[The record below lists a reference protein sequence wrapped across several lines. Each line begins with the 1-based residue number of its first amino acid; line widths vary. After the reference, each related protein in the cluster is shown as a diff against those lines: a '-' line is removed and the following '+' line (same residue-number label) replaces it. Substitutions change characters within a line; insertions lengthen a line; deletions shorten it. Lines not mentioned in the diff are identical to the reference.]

1 MTDQNQLQ
9 SRGYDKFYEQF
20 DSPLMEQ
27 LRREAYGQDIGQH
40 SWVTQEELTRDTL
53 RLQLTRTSRLLDL
66 GCGPG
71 GPLTFVVGNV
81 GCRAIGL
88 DVSPPAIES
97 ARSRASS
104 LGLGTLV
111 DFQVADS
118 NEPLRLQPNSFTAV
132 ISIDVVLHLRDR
144 AATFKEVKRVLSPGG
159 RFLFTDAGVV
169 TGAVSNEEVR
179 QRAIHGFTQFA
190 PDGFNERTLAL
201 AGFRVLESVDR
212 TSSLLANAKGRLASR
227 LRHRAELELAEGSDY
242 FEAQLRY
249 LDTVI
254 ELSERGAMSR
264 MMYLA
269 EPDAA

>member
-27 LRREAYGQDIGQH
+27 LWREAYGQ
-40 SWVTQEELTRDTL
+40 
-53 RLQLTRTSRLLDL
+53 
-66 GCGPG
+66 
-71 GPLTFVVGNV
+71 
-81 GCRAIGL
+81 
-88 DVSPPAIES
+88 
-97 ARSRASS
+97 
-104 LGLGTLV
+104 GTLV

-159 RFLFTDAGVV
+159 RFLFTDVGVV

-212 TSSLLANAKGRLASR
+212 TSSLLANAKGRLASC